1 MRTWLLTAPRWVHQV
16 TSGVLFAVVW
26 TAIWLVEDDDA
37 PWAALVGGVV
47 AGALFGLLMGA
58 WSHRTAQGTRAAI
71 GELTPRERRAAA
83 RASWRGDVPADPGVR
98 AAAVRMVDH
107 QLALYLPLRAFTLV
121 VGAVFLAGYVLAA
134 LISSPWWWL
143 AAAFWAGMLAL
154 SLLAPS
160 RLRRRRALLT
170 GAPAIS

>member
-26 TAIWLVEDDDA
+26 TGISLAEDHDA
-37 PWAALVGGVV
+37 PWATVGGVV
-47 AGALFGLLMGA
+47 AGVLFGLLMGA
-58 WSHRTAQGTRAAI
+58 WSHRTAQGTRVAI
-71 GELTPRERRAAA
+71 GELTPHERRVAA
-83 RASWRGDVPADPGVR
+83 RAGWRGDVPADPAVR
-98 AAAVRMVDH
+98 AAAVRMIDH

-170 GAPAIS
+170 GAPAVS